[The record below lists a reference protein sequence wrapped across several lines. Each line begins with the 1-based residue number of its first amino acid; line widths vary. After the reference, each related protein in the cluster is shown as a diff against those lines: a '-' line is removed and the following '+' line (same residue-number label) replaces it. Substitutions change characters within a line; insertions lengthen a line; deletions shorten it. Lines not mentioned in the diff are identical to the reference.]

1 MIKLS
6 KNEKGLEKPK
16 VFLKR
21 ALISVFDKTGIV
33 EFAKELDNLGV
44 EILSTGG
51 TAKKLKDA
59 GIKVRDVSEYTGF
72 PEMMEGRVKTLHPK
86 IHGGLLALRDK
97 ILHMKQAKENKI
109 EMIDVVVVN
118 LYPFEDTVKKKVSF
132 EETIEMIDIGG
143 PSMIRSAAKNF
154 KHVIVLTDPDDYQTV
169 LKKLKKGDLSLEE
182 RKELAK
188 KVFEKTAVY
197 DSMISN
203 YLEKEEFPKNVIFP
217 FSKIQ
222 DLRYG
227 ENPHQKGA
235 FYKEPTLNETSIVN
249 AKQLWGKELSYN
261 NIFDGDG
268 ALELVKE
275 FKNPAVSIIKH
286 ANPCGVAE
294 RDTIEKAFED
304 AYNVDPMSA
313 FGCVI
318 ALNRPCTLKVAKMTK
333 GKFIE
338 LLMAPS
344 FDKDALEF
352 LKKNKEFCRILE
364 VGKLTKSHKGYDM
377 KKVVGGILIQSREW
391 PDIEKI
397 ELKCVTKRKPT
408 KKELED
414 LKFAWKVNKH
424 TKSNSVVFAKD
435 KTGYGMGV
443 GQMSR
448 IDASIIAKRKSKG
461 RVKDGSMSSDAF
473 FPFPDAVEAAAEAG
487 IKSIIQPGGAKKD
500 KEVIAKCDELGI
512 AMVFSRVRLFKH

>member
-1 MIKLS
+1 MIARYLGEEELPDTMVLAF
-6 KNEKGLEKPK
+6 NK
-16 VFLKR
+16 VQ
-21 ALISVFDKTGIV
+21 
-33 EFAKELDNLGV
+33 N
-44 EILSTGG
+44 
-51 TAKKLKDA
+51 
-59 GIKVRDVSEYTGF
+59 
-72 PEMMEGRVKTLHPK
+72 
-86 IHGGLLALRDK
+86 
-97 ILHMKQAKENKI
+97 
-109 EMIDVVVVN
+109 
-118 LYPFEDTVKKKVSF
+118 
-132 EETIEMIDIGG
+132 
-143 PSMIRSAAKNF
+143 
-154 KHVIVLTDPDDYQTV
+154 
-169 LKKLKKGDLSLEE
+169 
-182 RKELAK
+182 
-188 KVFEKTAVY
+188 
-197 DSMISN
+197 
-203 YLEKEEFPKNVIFP
+203 
-217 FSKIQ
+217 
-222 DLRYG
+222 LRYG

-235 FYKEPTLNETSIVN
+235 FYREPILHETSIVN

-275 FKNPAVSIIKH
+275 FKAPAVAVIKH
-286 ANPCGVAE
+286 ANPCGVAS

-318 ALNRPCTLKVAKMTK
+318 AMNRTCSLKVAEMSK

-338 LLMAPS
+338 LLIAPS

-352 LKKNKEFCRILE
+352 LKENKKDCRILE
-364 VGKLTKSHKGYDM
+364 VGKLTKASEGYDM

-391 PDIEKI
+391 PDVDKL
-397 ELKCVTKRKPT
+397 ELKCVTKRKPSA
-408 KKELED
+408 KELED

-448 IDASIIAKRKSKG
+448 VDASIIAKRKSAG
-461 RVKDGSMSSDAF
+461 RAQGGAMSSDAF

-500 KEVIAKCDELGI
+500 SEVITKCDELGI
-512 AMVFSRVRLFKH
+512 AMVFSGVRLFKH

>member
-1 MIKLS
+1 MTI
-6 KNEKGLEKPK
+6 
-16 VFLKR
+16 KR

-33 EFAKELDNLGV
+33 EFAKELDKLGI

-51 TAKKLKDA
+51 TAKALKDA
-59 GIKVRDVSEYTGF
+59 GIKVKDVSDYTGF
-72 PEMMEGRVKTLHPK
+72 PEMMDGRVKTLHPK
-86 IHGGLLALRDK
+86 VHGGLLALRNNK
-97 ILHMKQAKENKI
+97 EHMKQAKDNKI
-109 EMIDVVVVN
+109 EMIDMVVVN
-118 LYPFEDTVKKKVSF
+118 LYPFAETVKKNLSF

-154 KHVIVLTDPDDYQTV
+154 HDVIVLTDPKDCSKILD
-169 LKKLKKGDLSLEE
+169 KLKKQESISIEE
-182 RKELAK
+182 RKNLAK
-188 KVFEKTAVY
+188 KVFEKTAAY
-197 DSMISN
+197 DSMIAK
-203 YLEKEEFPKNVIFP
+203 YLETDEFPKDMIIP
-217 FSKIQ
+217 FEKLQ
-222 DLRYG
+222 NLRYG
-227 ENPHQKGA
+227 ENPHQRGA
-235 FYKEPTLNETSIVN
+235 FYKELMLNETSIVN

-275 FKNPAVSIIKH
+275 FKNPAVAIIKH

-294 RDTIEKAFED
+294 RETIEKAFED

-318 ALNRPCTLKVAKMTK
+318 AMNRKCTMKIAEMTK

-338 LLMAPS
+338 LLIAPD
-344 FDKDALEF
+344 FDKDALQF
-352 LKKNKEFCRILE
+352 LKDNKKNCRILE
-364 VGKLTKSHKGYDM
+364 VGRLTRSDKGYDM
-377 KKVVGGILIQSREW
+377 KKVVGGILLQSRRW
-391 PDIEKI
+391 PDIEKL

-414 LKFAWKVNKH
+414 LRFAWKVNKH
-424 TKSNSVVFAKD
+424 TKSNSVVFAKN

-448 IDASIIAKRKSKG
+448 VDASIIAKRKSTG
-461 RVKDGSMSSDAF
+461 RANGGSMSSDAF

-500 KEVIAKCDELGI
+500 EEVIAKCNELGI
-512 AMVFSRVRLFKH
+512 AMVFSGVRLFKH

>member
-1 MIKLS
+1 MI
-6 KNEKGLEKPK
+6 
-16 VFLKR
+16 KR

-33 EFAKELDNLGV
+33 EFAKELSKLGV

-51 TAKKLKDA
+51 TAKSLKQA
-59 GIKVRDVSEYTGF
+59 GIKVKDVSEYTGF
-72 PEMMEGRVKTLHPK
+72 PEMMDGRVKTLHPK
-86 IHGGLLALRDK
+86 IHGGLLALRDNK
-97 ILHMKQAKENKI
+97 EHMKQAKENKI
-109 EMIDVVVVN
+109 EMIDMVVVN
-118 LYPFEDTVKKKVSF
+118 LYPFEETVKKKVSF

-154 KHVIVLTDPDDYQTV
+154 KYVIVLTDPADYKMV
-169 LKKLKKGDLSLEE
+169 LERLKKGKDLNLEE
-182 RKELAK
+182 RKKLAK
-188 KVFEKTAVY
+188 KVFERTSVY

-203 YLEKEEFPKNVIFP
+203 YLGKEEFPQSVVLP

-227 ENPHQKGA
+227 ENPHQRGA
-235 FYKEPTLNETSIVN
+235 FYKEPILNETSIVN
-249 AKQLWGKELSYN
+249 SRQLWGKELSYN

-275 FKNPAVSIIKH
+275 FKNPAVAVIKH

-304 AYNVDPMSA
+304 AYNVDPMAA

-318 ALNRPCTLKVAKMTK
+318 AMNRPCTLKVAEMTK

-338 LLMAPS
+338 LLIAPK
-344 FDKDALEF
+344 FNEDALKL
-352 LKKNKEFCRILE
+352 LKETKENCRILE
-364 VGKLTKSHKGYDM
+364 VGELKKSSKGYDM

-408 KKELED
+408 KKEIED

-448 IDASIIAKRKSKG
+448 VDASIIAKMKSAG
-461 RVKDGSMSSDAF
+461 RAENGSMSSDAF
-473 FPFPDAVEAAAEAG
+473 FPFPDAVEAAAGAG

-500 KEVIAKCDELGI
+500 PEVIAKCDELGI
-512 AMVFSRVRLFKH
+512 AMVFSGVRLFKH

>member
-1 MIKLS
+1 MI
-6 KNEKGLEKPK
+6 
-16 VFLKR
+16 KR

-51 TAKKLKDA
+51 TARKLNEE
-59 GIKVRDVSEYTGF
+59 GIKVKDVSDHTGF
-72 PEMMEGRVKTLHPK
+72 PEMMDGRVKTLHPK

-97 ILHMKQAKENKI
+97 EEHMKQAADNNI
-109 EMIDVVVVN
+109 EMIDLVVVN
-118 LYPFEDTVKKKVSF
+118 LYPFEETVKKGVSF

-143 PSMIRSAAKNF
+143 PSMVRSAAKNF
-154 KHVIVLTDPDDYQTV
+154 KDVIVLTDPKDYPKI
-169 LKKLKKGDLSLEE
+169 LDKIKKEESISIEE

-188 KVFEKTAVY
+188 KVFQRTSVY

-203 YLEKEEFPKNVIFP
+203 YLEKEEFPDSMVFP
-217 FSKIQ
+217 YNKLQ

-227 ENPHQKGA
+227 ENPHQRGA
-235 FYKEPTLNETSIVN
+235 FYKEPSLNETSIVN

-275 FKNPAVSIIKH
+275 FKRPAVTVIKH

-318 ALNRPCTLKVAKMTK
+318 AMNRPCTLKVAEMTK

-338 LLMAPS
+338 LLIAPS
-344 FDKDALEF
+344 FDDDALEF
-352 LKKNKEFCRILE
+352 LKENKQNCRVLE
-364 VGKLTKSHKGYDM
+364 VGELESSNKGYNM
-377 KKVVGGILIQSREW
+377 KKVVGGLLVQSREW
-391 PDIEKI
+391 PDIEKV

-408 KKELED
+408 EKELED

-435 KTGYGMGV
+435 NTGYGMGV

-448 IDASIIAKRKSKG
+448 VDASIIAKRKSQG
-461 RVKDGSMSSDAF
+461 RADQGSMSSDAF

-500 KEVIAKCDELGI
+500 QEVIAKCDELGI
-512 AMVFSRVRLFKH
+512 AMVFSGVRLFKH

>member
-1 MIKLS
+1 MI
-6 KNEKGLEKPK
+6 
-16 VFLKR
+16 KR

-33 EFAKELDNLGV
+33 EFAKELDKLGV

-51 TAKKLKDA
+51 TAKKLKENN
-59 GIKVRDVSEYTGF
+59 INVKDVSDYTKF
-72 PEMMEGRVKTLHPK
+72 QEMMDGRVKTLHPK
-86 IHGGLLALRDK
+86 IHGGLLALRNNK
-97 ILHMKQAKENKI
+97 AHMKQAKENNI
-109 EMIDVVVVN
+109 EMIDIVVVN
-118 LYPFEDTVKKKVSF
+118 LYPFEETVKKKVSF

-154 KHVIVLTDPDDYQTV
+154 QDVIVLTDPEDYQRII
-169 LKKLKKGDLSLEE
+169 KKLKNKEEISLEE

-203 YLEKEEFPKNVIFP
+203 YLNREEFPKNVIFP
-217 FSKIQ
+217 YKKIQ

-227 ENPHQKGA
+227 ENPHQRGA
-235 FYKEPTLNETSIVN
+235 FYKETILNETSIVN

-275 FKNPAVSIIKH
+275 FTNPAVSVIKH
-286 ANPCGVAE
+286 ANPCGIAE
-294 RDTIEKAFED
+294 RNTIEEAFKD
-304 AYNVDPMSA
+304 GYGVDPMSA

-318 ALNRPCTLKVAKMTK
+318 AMNRQCTLKVAEMTK

-338 LLMAPS
+338 LLIAPG
-344 FDKDALEF
+344 FDEDALKF
-352 LKKNKEFCRILE
+352 LKENKEHCRILE
-364 VGKLTKSHKGYDM
+364 VGKLTKSEKGYNM

-391 PDIEKI
+391 PDIDKI

-408 KKELED
+408 KKEIED
-414 LKFAWKVNKH
+414 MKFAWKVNKH

-448 IDASIIAKRKSKG
+448 IDASIIAKRKSEG
-461 RVKDGSMSSDAF
+461 RANDGSMSSDAF

-500 KEVIAKCDELGI
+500 AEVIAKCDELGI
-512 AMVFSRVRLFKH
+512 AMVFSGVRLFKH

>member
-1 MIKLS
+1 MI
-6 KNEKGLEKPK
+6 
-16 VFLKR
+16 KR

-33 EFAKELDNLGV
+33 EFAKELANLGV

-51 TAKKLKDA
+51 TAKELKQA
-59 GIKVRDVSEYTGF
+59 NIKVTDVSDYTGF
-72 PEMMEGRVKTLHPK
+72 PEMMDGRVKTLHPK
-86 IHGGLLALRDK
+86 IHGGLLALRENPD
-97 ILHMKQAKENKI
+97 HMDQAKNNNI
-109 EMIDVVVVN
+109 EMIDMVVVN
-118 LYPFEDTVKKKVSF
+118 LYPFEETVKKDISF

-154 KHVIVLTDPDDYQTV
+154 KHVIVLTDPNDYQMV
-169 LKKLKKGDLSLEE
+169 LDKLKNGEDLTIEE
-182 RKELAK
+182 KKNLAK
-188 KVFEKTAVY
+188 KVFERTAIY
-197 DSMISN
+197 DSIISN
-203 YLEKEEFPKNVIFP
+203 YLENEDLPKNIIFP
-217 FSKIQ
+217 FNKIQ
-222 DLRYG
+222 NLRYG
-227 ENPHQKGA
+227 ENPHQRGA
-235 FYKEPTLNETSIVN
+235 FYKEPILNETSMAN

-275 FKNPAVSIIKH
+275 FKNPAVSVIKH
-286 ANPCGVAE
+286 ANPCGVVE
-294 RDTIEKAFED
+294 RDAIEKAFED

-318 ALNRPCTLKVAKMTK
+318 AMNRACTLKVAEMTK

-338 LLMAPS
+338 LLIAPS
-344 FDKDALEF
+344 FDNNALDF
-352 LKKNKEFCRILE
+352 LKENKQNCRILE
-364 VGKLTKSHKGYDM
+364 VGELTKSSKGYDM

-391 PDIEKI
+391 PNIDEI

-408 KKELED
+408 EKELED

-448 IDASIIAKRKSKG
+448 VDASIIAKRKSDG
-461 RVKDGSMSSDAF
+461 RADNGSMSSDAF

-500 KEVIAKCDELGI
+500 AEVIAKCDELGI
-512 AMVFSRVRLFKH
+512 AMVFSGVRLFKH

>member
-1 MIKLS
+1 MIKQ
-6 KNEKGLEKPK
+6 
-16 VFLKR
+16 

-33 EFAKELDNLGV
+33 EFAKELDQLGV

-51 TAKKLKDA
+51 TAKKLKENN
-59 GIKVRDVSEYTGF
+59 INVKDVSDYTKF

-86 IHGGLLALRDK
+86 IHGGLLALRNNK
-97 ILHMKQAKENKI
+97 IHMKQAKENSI
-109 EMIDVVVVN
+109 EMIDMVVVN
-118 LYPFEDTVKKKVSF
+118 LYPFEETVKKGVSF

-154 KHVIVLTDPDDYQTV
+154 QDVIVLTDPEDYQKI
-169 LKKLKKGDLSLEE
+169 LEKIKNKEEINLEE
-182 RKELAK
+182 RKELAR

-197 DSMISN
+197 DSMISA
-203 YLEKEEFPKNVIFP
+203 YLNKEEFPKNVIFP
-217 FSKIQ
+217 YKKIQ

-227 ENPHQKGA
+227 ENPHQRGA

-249 AKQLWGKELSYN
+249 AKQLWGKKLSYN

-275 FKNPAVSIIKH
+275 FEKPAVSVIKH

-304 AYNVDPMSA
+304 AYGVDPMSA

-318 ALNRPCTLKVAKMTK
+318 AMNKQCTLKVAEMTK

-338 LLMAPS
+338 LLIAPG
-344 FDKDALEF
+344 FDEDALEF
-352 LKKNKEFCRILE
+352 LKENKQNCRVLE
-364 VGKLTKSHKGYDM
+364 VGELTKSDKGYNM

-391 PDIEKI
+391 PDVDKI
-397 ELKCVTKRKPT
+397 ELKCVTKREPT
-408 KKELED
+408 EKEIED

-448 IDASIIAKRKSKG
+448 IDASIIAKRKSEG
-461 RVKDGSMSSDAF
+461 RAQDGSMSSDAF

-500 KEVIAKCDELGI
+500 AEVIAKCNELGI
-512 AMVFSRVRLFKH
+512 AMVFSGVRLFKH

>member
-1 MIKLS
+1 MI
-6 KNEKGLEKPK
+6 
-16 VFLKR
+16 KR
-21 ALISVFDKTGIV
+21 ALISVFDKTGII
-33 EFAKELDNLGV
+33 EFAKELDKLGV

-51 TAKKLKDA
+51 TAKKLKEA
-59 GIKVRDVSEYTGF
+59 GIKVIDVSDYTGF
-72 PEMMEGRVKTLHPK
+72 PEMMGGRVKTLHPK
-86 IHGGLLALRDK
+86 IHGGLLALRENQD
-97 ILHMKQAKENKI
+97 HMNQAKQNNI
-109 EMIDVVVVN
+109 EMIDMVVVN
-118 LYPFEDTVKKKVSF
+118 LYPLEETVKKGVSF

-154 KHVIVLTDPDDYQTV
+154 KHVIVLTDPNGYQIV
-169 LKKLKKGDLSLEE
+169 LDKLKKGEDLTIDE
-182 RKELAK
+182 RKNLAK
-188 KVFEKTAVY
+188 KVFERTAIY
-197 DSMISN
+197 DSIISN
-203 YLEKEEFPKNVIFP
+203 YLEKEEFPKNIIFP
-217 FSKIQ
+217 FNKIQ

-227 ENPHQKGA
+227 ENPHQRGA
-235 FYKEPTLNETSIVN
+235 FYKESILNETSMAN

-268 ALELVKE
+268 ALELTKE
-275 FKNPAVSIIKH
+275 FKNPAVSVIKH

-318 ALNRPCTLKVAKMTK
+318 AMNRPCSLKVAEMTK

-338 LLMAPS
+338 LLIAPS
-344 FDKDALEF
+344 FDNDALEF
-352 LKKNKEFCRILE
+352 LKENKQNCRILE
-364 VGKLTKSHKGYDM
+364 VGELKKSSKGYDM

-391 PDIEKI
+391 PNIEDI

-408 KKELED
+408 EKELVN

-424 TKSNSVVFAKD
+424 TKSNSVVFVKD

-448 IDASIIAKRKSKG
+448 VDASIIARRKSDG
-461 RVKDGSMSSDAF
+461 RTDGGSMSSDAF

-500 KEVIAKCDELGI
+500 QEVIDKCDELGI
-512 AMVFSRVRLFKH
+512 AMVFSGVRLFKH

>member
-1 MIKLS
+1 M
-6 KNEKGLEKPK
+6 
-16 VFLKR
+16 KR

-33 EFAKELDNLGV
+33 EFAKELAKLKV

-59 GIKVRDVSEYTGF
+59 GIKVRDVSDYTGF

-109 EMIDVVVVN
+109 EMIDMVVVN
-118 LYPFEDTVKKKVSF
+118 LYPFEETVKKKVSF

-154 KHVIVLTDPDDYQTV
+154 KHVIVLTDPDDYKKV
-169 LKKLKKGDLSLEE
+169 LEKLKKGKDLSIEE

-197 DSMISN
+197 DSMIGN
-203 YLEKEEFPKNVIFP
+203 YLGNEELPNTLVCGFQ
-217 FSKIQ
+217 KIQ

-235 FYKEPTLNETSIVN
+235 FYKDPSLNETSIVN
-249 AKQLWGKELSYN
+249 SKQLMGKELSYN

-275 FKNPAVSIIKH
+275 FKDPAVAVIKH

-294 RDTIEKAFED
+294 RKTIEEAFKD
-304 AYNVDPMSA
+304 AYDVDPMSA

-318 ALNRPCTLKVAKMTK
+318 ALNRTCTLKVAEMTK

-338 LLMAPS
+338 LLIAPK
-344 FDKDALEF
+344 FNKDALEF
-352 LKKNKEFCRILE
+352 LKENKQFCRVLE
-364 VGKLTKSHKGYDM
+364 VGELKSSDKGYNM
-377 KKVVGGILIQSREW
+377 KKVVGGMLIQSREW
-391 PDIEKI
+391 PDIEKV

-435 KTGYGMGV
+435 QTGYGMGV

-448 IDASIIAKRKSKG
+448 VDASIIAKRKSDGRAKG
-461 RVKDGSMSSDAF
+461 GSMSSDAF
-473 FPFPDAVEAAAEAG
+473 FPFPDAVEAAAQAG

-500 KEVIAKCDELGI
+500 AEVIAKCDELGI
-512 AMVFSRVRLFKH
+512 AMVFSGVRLFKH

>member
-1 MIKLS
+1 M
-6 KNEKGLEKPK
+6 
-16 VFLKR
+16 R

-33 EFAKELDNLGV
+33 EFAKELDKLGV

-51 TAKKLKDA
+51 TAKKLKENN
-59 GIKVRDVSEYTGF
+59 INVKDVSDYTQF
-72 PEMMEGRVKTLHPK
+72 PEMMDGRVKTLHPK
-86 IHGGLLALRDK
+86 IHGGLLALRNNK
-97 ILHMKQAKENKI
+97 AHMKQAKENNI
-109 EMIDVVVVN
+109 EMIDMVVVN
-118 LYPFEDTVKKKVSF
+118 LYPFEETVKKKVSF

-154 KHVIVLTDPDDYQTV
+154 QDVIVLTDPEDYQKII
-169 LKKLKKGDLSLEE
+169 KKLKNKEEISLEE
-182 RKELAK
+182 KKELAK

-203 YLEKEEFPKNVIFP
+203 YLNKEEFPKNVIFP
-217 FSKIQ
+217 YEKIQ
-222 DLRYG
+222 NLRYG
-227 ENPHQKGA
+227 ENPHQRGA
-235 FYKEPTLNETSIVN
+235 FYKESSLNETSIVN

-275 FKNPAVSIIKH
+275 FTNPAVSVIKH

-304 AYNVDPMSA
+304 AYGVDPMSA

-318 ALNRPCTLKVAKMTK
+318 ALNRQCTLKVAEMTK

-338 LLMAPS
+338 LLIAPG
-344 FDKDALEF
+344 FDEDALKF
-352 LKKNKEFCRILE
+352 LKENKQNCRILE
-364 VGKLTKSHKGYDM
+364 IGKLTKSDKGYNM

-391 PDIEKI
+391 PDIDKI

-408 KKELED
+408 EKEIED
-414 LKFAWKVNKH
+414 MKFAWKVNKH

-448 IDASIIAKRKSKG
+448 IDASIIAKRKSEG
-461 RVKDGSMSSDAF
+461 RAQDGSMSSDAF

-500 KEVIAKCDELGI
+500 AEVIAKCDELGI
-512 AMVFSRVRLFKH
+512 AMVFTGVRLFKH